1 MTIAGKRVLITG
13 GGTGTG
19 ADFAR
24 GFAEAG
30 AEIVI
35 AGRRRDP
42 LEKVAEGNKAI
53 RCVIANVTDEA
64 SVKAMFEEAG
74 PVDIVI
80 ANAGAADSSALAKT
94 SLDQWNALIAV
105 NLTGTFLTMREGLR
119 QMPGWGRLI
128 AVASVAGLK
137 GAGYISAYSASK
149 HGVVG
154 MIRSVAHEVAR
165 QPVTANAI
173 CPGYIETEMT
183 ERTIAN
189 IMQKTG
195 RSREDA
201 IAALTATNPQRR
213 LIQPAEVTAAALYLC
228 GPGSEG
234 VNGQAIAITGGES

>member
-35 AGRRRDP
+35 AGRRREP
-42 LEKVAEGNKAI
+42 LEKVAAGNAAI
-53 RCVIANVTDEA
+53 RCVTADVTDEV
-64 SVKAMFEEAG
+64 SVKTMFEEAG

-80 ANAGAADSSALAKT
+80 ANAGAAESSALAKT

-128 AVASVAGLK
+128 AVASIAGLK

-195 RSREDA
+195 RSRDDA
-201 IAALTATNPQRR
+201 IAAVTATNPQRR

>member
-1 MTIAGKRVLITG
+1 MTFAGKRVLITG

-35 AGRRRDP
+35 AGRRRDS

-53 RCVIANVTDEA
+53 RCVTADVTDEA

-74 PVDIVI
+74 RVDIVI

-154 MIRSVAHEVAR
+154 MIRSLAHEVAL

-189 IMQKTG
+189 IMKKTG
-195 RSREDA
+195 RSRDEA
-201 IAALTATNPQRR
+201 IAAVTVTNPQRR

>member
-53 RCVIANVTDEA
+53 RCVTADVTDEA

-189 IMQKTG
+189 IMKKTG
-195 RSREDA
+195 RSRDEA
-201 IAALTATNPQRR
+201 IAAVTVTNPQRR